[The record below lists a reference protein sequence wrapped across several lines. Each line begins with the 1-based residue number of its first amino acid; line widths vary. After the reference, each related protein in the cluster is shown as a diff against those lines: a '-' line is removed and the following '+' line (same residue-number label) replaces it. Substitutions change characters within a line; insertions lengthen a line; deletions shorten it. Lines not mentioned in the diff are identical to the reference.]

1 VKKLALLLVLAVLI
15 VAGGPAL
22 APVQAQNQDTPIKIC
37 YSAWPGWW
45 PWVIAEKENLFKA
58 NGINVQM
65 VWFDD
70 YTASMEAFAAG
81 TVDGCAQTLNDTI
94 SFADAAHANG
104 FDEVV
109 VLVNDNSAGNDKII
123 VTKDI
128 KTINDLLG
136 KKVAIEVG
144 VVDDFLLS
152 LALKDAGHSRTDIQV
167 VPLSTGDAAAAFYA
181 GKVDAV
187 GAFPPFWTT
196 ALKRDG
202 AHELFSSATYPGAI
216 PDLLVLKST
225 LIKSNPKAVQALVK
239 TWWDV
244 IAFIKANPD
253 KANKY
258 LIERAGV
265 SADDFALYQ
274 KGTRFFTVQDNLEA
288 FSNGGDKM
296 VYMPYAAKQMAQF
309 MLDVGFIKSIPDMSA
324 LFDDSFIKA
333 YAGSIATA
341 SPESAT
347 PAATA
352 ASQ

>member
-1 VKKLALLLVLAVLI
+1 LA
-15 VAGGPAL
+15 
-22 APVQAQNQDTPIKIC
+22 QDKPIQLC

-45 PWVIAEKENLFKA
+45 PWYIAEKEKLFEA
-58 NGINVQM
+58 NGVNVKL

-70 YTASMEAFAAG
+70 YTGSMEAFAGG
-81 TVDGCAQTLNDTI
+81 TLDGCAQTLNDTI
-94 SFADAAHANG
+94 SFEGAAQQAG
-104 FDEVV
+104 FNEVV

-128 KTINDLLG
+128 KSINDLIG

-152 LALKDAGHSRTDIQV
+152 LALKDAGHSRKDVNI
-167 VPLSTGDAAAAFYA
+167 VPLSTGDAATAFYA
-181 GKVDAV
+181 GKADAV

-202 AHELFSSATYPGAI
+202 SHELLSSTNYPGAI

-225 LIKSNPKAVQALVK
+225 LIKDNPKAVQALVK

-244 IAFIKANPD
+244 IAFIKDNPEQATKD
-253 KANKY
+253 

-265 SADDFALYQ
+265 SADEFNLYQ
-274 KGTRFFTVQDNLEA
+274 KGTRFFSVKDNLEA
-288 FSNGGDKM
+288 FSEGNTM
-296 VYMPYAAKQMAQF
+296 VNMPYAAKQMAQF
-309 MLDVGFIKSIPDMSA
+309 MLDVGFIKSIPDMSG

-333 YAGSIATA
+333 YAAANPPVSTEA
-341 SPESAT
+341 S
-347 PAATA
+347 TA
-352 ASQ
+352 ASTEASK